1 MAVLKFKILYIG
13 MMSVYMRKGT
23 LLMKEFEKK
32 LLDIGGSAV
41 LLPEEIPEQLYRFGH
56 LYECPVRVPVG
67 GTSRYFLSREN
78 EVRIIWGF
86 VLDSAGVWKMHSW
99 LFIQENDLILDNEVY
114 EKYFGFIKE

>member
-1 MAVLKFKILYIG
+1 M
-13 MMSVYMRKGT
+13 
-23 LLMKEFEKK
+23 
-32 LLDIGGSAV
+32 
-41 LLPEEIPEQLYRFGH
+41 
-56 LYECPVRVPVG
+56 RVPVG